1 MTKSFWG
8 LKELNER
15 MLRPSARTLTNTL
28 THMQWR
34 VLKFCSCQ
42 SSLAS
47 SRGFQSRPLYH
58 FCSSPPWHVSN
69 RSIES
74 RRIFP
79 FNICTI
85 SHICTTEFAVDSFS
99 PLTTRFSLTFHLS
112 FPSAS
117 ALLFRPNHLM
127 NMKNFQR
134 VVHFL
139 VSAGIFD
146 YFLGRR
152 RRELCANNCKI
163 IKMTSRHS
171 EGAGVWVYRCVWV
184 WVGALGCCLL
194 IKYKSNLVQKT

>member
-1 MTKSFWG
+1 MSECCGQVRVLSHTHT
-8 LKELNER
+8 R
-15 MLRPSARTLTNTL
+15 IH

-117 ALLFRPNHLM
+117 SVALPPKSLDEYEKFPTRCSLFSLCW
-127 NMKNFQR
+127 NFR
-134 VVHFL
+134 L
-139 VSAGIFD
+139 
-146 YFLGRR
+146 FLGKR

-163 IKMTSRHS
+163 IKMTGRHS
-171 EGAGVWVYRCVWV
+171 KGAGVWVYRCVWV
-184 WVGALGCCLL
+184 H
-194 IKYKSNLVQKT
+194 